1 MEIDMTPT
9 PKPIDSAFQIR
20 FASLFKEGRAM
31 VFPCDAL
38 GCVELD
44 ALPSRAR
51 DNYFFARAM
60 VGFEYSMPRVI
71 SQATGLQIERNR
83 RAAQ

>member
-31 VFPCDAL
+31 AFPCDEA
-38 GCVELD
+38 GHVELD

-51 DNYFFARAM
+51 DNYLFARAM
-60 VGFEYSMPRVI
+60 IGKEFSMPELLAP
-71 SQATGLQIERNR
+71 QAQ
-83 RAAQ
+83 